1 MHKTSLRSI
10 LLVCAA
16 TLALAACGGNDD
28 KHAEGMAEDPGQVPA
43 SATASATAFSTYVA
57 GLPPSEST
65 EPLTLAGLVVPLS
78 ETEEPIA
85 VR

>member
-1 MHKTSLRSI
+1 
-10 LLVCAA
+10 
-16 TLALAACGGNDD
+16 
-28 KHAEGMAEDPGQVPA
+28 MAA
-43 SATASATAFSTYVA
+43 SATVSATAFSAYVA
-57 GLPPSEST
+57 GLPTSEST

>member
-28 KHAEGMAEDPGQVPA
+28 QHAEGMAEDPGQVPA
-43 SATASATAFSTYVA
+43 SATVSATAFSAYVA
-57 GLPPSEST
+57 GLPTSEST